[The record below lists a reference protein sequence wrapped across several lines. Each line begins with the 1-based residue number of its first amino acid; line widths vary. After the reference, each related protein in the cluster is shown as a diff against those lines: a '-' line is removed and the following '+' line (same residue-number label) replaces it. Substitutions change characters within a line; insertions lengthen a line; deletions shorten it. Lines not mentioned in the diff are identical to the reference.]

1 MIRAAEIAFYIF
13 LGGLTALGVA
23 YRYDGFRYVETGNQ
37 EKTITVSDVVA
48 MKEALAPVVHAIS
61 ESSPVPRLYLRSF
74 PPDWARQEMTREN
87 KQYFFAALL
96 PLVLAENERILR
108 LRSRL
113 FRIDPNS
120 RSGRAVLQELA
131 RAYRLKPERKDLLGA
146 LAARMNVLPPSLVLA
161 QAAQE
166 SGWGRSRFAIL
177 GNALFGEWTW
187 NAAEGIMPARRDS
200 NARHFVRRFP
210 DLRASLAS
218 YMRNLNSHR
227 AYVRLRQLR
236 NEMLGLGMPLRGE
249 RLAETL
255 VSYSQEGEDYVRKLR
270 RMIRSNDLERFDR
283 ARLQPLRRKRV
294 LVLAQVLAG
303 FSARPK

>member
-1 MIRAAEIAFYIF
+1 MFRTAELAFYVF
-13 LGGLTALGVA
+13 LGGLTALGIA
-23 YRYDGFRYVETGNQ
+23 YRFDGFRYVETENPG
-37 EKTITVSDVVA
+37 KTLTLANVGA
-48 MKEALAPVVHAIS
+48 MKDALAPVLIAIS
-61 ESSPVPRLYLRSF
+61 EAAPIPRLYLRSF

-108 LRSRL
+108 LRTQL
-113 FRIDPNS
+113 FRLDP
-120 RSGRAVLQELA
+120 RSKSGQAVLWELA

-187 NAAEGIMPARRDS
+187 NAAEGIMPKRRDS
-200 NARHFVRRFP
+200 NAKHFVRRFP
-210 DLRASLAS
+210 DLRSSLAS

-227 AYVRLRQLR
+227 AYGRLRQLR
-236 NEMLGLGMPLRGE
+236 NEMLGLGIPLRGE

-255 VSYSQEGEDYVRKLR
+255 VSYSQEGDDYVRKLR
-270 RMIRSNDLERFDR
+270 RIIRSNDLERFDR

-303 FSARPK
+303 FSARLK

>member
-1 MIRAAEIAFYIF
+1 MIRAAEVAFYIF

-23 YRYDGFRYVETGNQ
+23 YRHDGFRYAETGDQ
-37 EKTITVSDVVA
+37 GKTIVVSDVVA
-48 MKEALAPVVHAIS
+48 MKDALAPVVHAIS
-61 ESSPVPRLYLRSF
+61 ESSPIPRLYLRSF

-87 KQYFFAALL
+87 KNYFFAALL
-96 PLVLAENERILR
+96 PLVLAENERILD
-108 LRSRL
+108 LRGQL
-113 FRIDPNS
+113 FQIDPETEA
-120 RSGRAVLQELA
+120 GRAVLRQLA
-131 RAYRLKPERKDLLGA
+131 RAYRLKPERKDLQAA

-187 NAAEGIMPARRDS
+187 NAAEGIMPARRDG

-210 DLRASLAS
+210 SLRASLAS

-236 NEMLGLGMPLRGE
+236 NEMLGLGMPLRGD

-270 RMIRSNDLERFDR
+270 RMIRGNNLERFDR
-283 ARLQPLRRKRV
+283 TRLQPVRRKRV
-294 LVLAQVLAG
+294 LVLAWVLAG
-303 FSARPK
+303 VSARLK